1 MKRLDIKADAQRDL
15 AEIADYSYHEFG
27 PHVGADY
34 LRGLRAAFVLLLE
47 FPEIGSVFEGVK
59 PIVRL
64 KTYRSHRIFYR
75 VTKTDIVIVRVLHK
89 ARDARGLLN

>member
-34 LRGLRAAFVLLLE
+34 LRGLRAAFALILE
-47 FPEIGSVFEGVK
+47 FPQIGSVFEGVK

-75 VTKTDIVIVRVLHK
+75 VTKRDIAIVRVLHK
-89 ARDARGLLN
+89 ARDARALLD